1 MKKVFLVF
9 FIFIFHFAQSQETPP
24 PAPEFP
30 PPTATQFPTV
40 RPRPPEDP
48 NKESSSFIGD
58 PESLD
63 PLRAR
68 RENLKDDN
76 EPVLDDIKQVLDAP
90 LPPPVVEQAP
100 AVEKSPEGFEA
111 SQPAAPA
118 EAKPRAKK
126 IVKKT
131 NTPQKKMAVQ
141 KPKSKPKTKAQ
152 VARNADEPD
161 QQVEKKFYQNYM
173 RYNAEPTSTEQW
185 SAATFGRSAEV
196 YIVQKGDTLWT
207 ISETLFGDSLFWPK
221 IWALNRQG
229 ITNPHYILPGM
240 RVNFFPGSFDDV
252 PTLAVGEFSPN
263 ADSSGKNPQAKASS
277 VSEDPENPFMQAP
290 VEIPADEMALYQT
303 PDDSEDTPV
312 NLEAFGGGIEANKK
326 AGDGT
331 RLNSKDRP
339 TRLPPSIPIYRS
351 ELYFG
356 QPRKIEMIDLE
367 PPKKIPFVYTTDI
380 FLTDRLVLSDLRI
393 PRLSS
398 ISVGCNPGDLIEDV
412 EFIRKTPTDEYTI
425 LQPLDR
431 VSLDNKKF
439 LYPYKKV
446 GTIRYYEDKLK
457 IKDCHYYL
465 SADQIFVPTSVLQSL
480 KSKKISQEA
489 PKILGGPTVMD
500 QANFYQSQS
509 VYVDM
514 GSLNF
519 DLGQVFGV
527 KSTRI
532 DSPAGKI
539 KILDRFGSYALGI
552 ILDES
557 NPIRTGDPII
567 PQ

>member
-1 MKKVFLVF
+1 MIQVFLTF
-9 FIFIFHFAQSQETPP
+9 FILAMLGGAFAQAQEVPP
-24 PAPEFP
+24 PAPELP
-30 PPTATQFPTV
+30 PPAAVQYPAV

-58 PESLD
+58 SENLD

-76 EPVLDDIKQVLDAP
+76 EPVLEDIRQVLDAP
-90 LPPPVVEQAP
+90 APPPTP
-100 AVEKSPEGFEA
+100 EKSPEGFEA
-111 SQPAAPA
+111 SQPQAPA
-118 EAKPRAKK
+118 ASKTSVKKIATKSKPAKK
-126 IVKKT
+126 KV
-131 NTPQKKMAVQ
+131 AVQ
-141 KPKSKPKTKAQ
+141 KPKVKSKAKRT
-152 VARNADEPD
+152 VVRNSDDPD

-240 RVNFFPGSFDDV
+240 RVNFFPGSSEDV
-252 PTLAVGEFSPN
+252 PTLAVGEFSPHPG
-263 ADSSGKNPQAKASS
+263 SPEKSMKAEAL
-277 VSEDPENPFMQAP
+277 SEEPGNPFMQP
-290 VEIPADEMALYQT
+290 PPEVPADEMALYQT

-312 NLEAFGGGIEANKK
+312 NLEAFGGGIEANRK
-326 AGDGT
+326 AGDVT

-339 TRLPPSIPIYRS
+339 TRLPPSIPLYRS

-356 QPRKIEMIDLE
+356 QPRRIEMIDLE
-367 PPKKIPFVYTTDI
+367 PPQKIPYVQTTDI
-380 FLTDRLVLSDLRI
+380 FLTDRLVLSDLKI

-425 LQPLDR
+425 LQPLDK
-431 VSLDNKKF
+431 VILDNKKF

-446 GTIRYYEDKLK
+446 GTIKYYEDKLK
-457 IKDCHYYL
+457 IKDCNYYL
-465 SADQIFVPTSVLQSL
+465 SADQIFVPTSVLVSL
-480 KSKKISQEA
+480 KSKKLSQEA

-500 QANFYQSQS
+500 QSNFYQSQN

-532 DSPAGKI
+532 DEPAGHI
-539 KILDRFGSYALGI
+539 KILDRFGSYALGV
-552 ILDES
+552 ILEES
-557 NPIRTGDPII
+557 NPIRSGDKII